1 METKSEPA
9 LSISRDE
16 LKALVQEAVRAA
28 LLDLKS
34 DLKPLVREAVRELLQ
49 ESNDAS
55 AEDETTYLL
64 STPRTRQE
72 LLEAIARIEKGE
84 GVSFSADEFEE
95 LCAKIERK
103 ELTLADKHRLKKAT
117 S

>member
-1 METKSEPA
+1 METKPGTP
-9 LSISRDE
+9 LPTSRDE
-16 LKALVQEAVRAA
+16 LKAIVQEALREA
-28 LLDLKS
+28 LRELKS
-34 DLKPLVREAVRELLQ
+34 DLKPLVKEVVRELLQ
-49 ESNDAS
+49 EPNEAS

-64 STPRTRQE
+64 SRARTRQE
-72 LLEAIARIEKGE
+72 LLEAVARIEKGE
-84 GVSFSADEFEE
+84 GISFSANEFDE